1 MKYVYASATVIGA
14 CFAAVFL
21 LDTNPKQAMVLAML
35 QLVAILLVLCFEK
48 VLEVK
53 K

>member
-14 CFAAVFL
+14 CFVAVFL
-21 LDTNPKQAMVLAML
+21 LDTNPKQTMMLAML
-35 QLVAILLVLCFEK
+35 QVLTILLVLCFEK